1 MDGVLG
7 NVNVESKKDKEEY
20 YSVKVYN
27 VLESSLSFK
36 GEQLVKLLIL
46 EDTKG
51 RRQLF
56 QFDNT
61 SNMWGVIKT
70 LVVGDK
76 IQICWLISVKNV
88 SNIITD
94 ARLLD

>member
-1 MDGVLG
+1 MDNVLG
-7 NVNVESKKDKEEY
+7 NVNKDKEEY
-20 YSVKVYN
+20 YIVKDYN
-27 VLESSLSFK
+27 VLESSLLFK

-51 RRQLF
+51 KRQLF

-61 SNMWGVIKT
+61 SSLWGIINT

-76 IQICWLISVKNV
+76 IQLCWLISVKNA

-94 ARLLD
+94 ARLIDW

>member
-20 YSVKVYN
+20 YSVKDYN
-27 VLESSLSFK
+27 VLESSLLFK

-61 SNMWGVIKT
+61 SSLWGIINT

-94 ARLLD
+94 ARLID

>member
-1 MDGVLG
+1 MDNVLG
-7 NVNVESKKDKEEY
+7 NVNKDKEEY
-20 YSVKVYN
+20 YIVKDYN
-27 VLESSLSFK
+27 VLESSLLFK

-51 RRQLF
+51 KRQLF

-61 SNMWGVIKT
+61 SSLWGIINT

-76 IQICWLISVKNV
+76 IQLCWLISVKNV

-94 ARLLD
+94 ARLIDW

>member
-27 VLESSLSFK
+27 VLESSLLFK

-76 IQICWLISVKNV
+76 IQICWLISVKNI

-94 ARLLD
+94 ARLID